1 MAFVPSQNLLCD
13 LLKAFGLEGRKGVR
27 GLVLEVRVNE
37 AARLHIEECIDT
49 DQTPIDD
56 IVGCLHR
63 LTVERAEVDGR
74 GCVTPVLHKPTK
86 WEQSIPVGVD
96 GMDLDAQRE
105 AFKGHLEGVC
115 SVTPVLHKSK
125 MLTPKE
131 QESLRAACQGTVEP
145 HWVPR
150 KEISHSYTSFSPIE
164 RIVMEDG
171 GIEVVDST
179 RRNPPTPE
187 ELEGRPIEQFRE
199 WRQAIRE
206 WGFVEHVAGPDGNP
220 VDVSTDDYRP
230 SVSWQLNMHG
240 PGKPISGVML
250 PAGADIDTAKAILD
264 ATEPDEPTVI
274 DNSK

>member
-13 LLKAFGLEGRKGVR
+13 LLKAFGLEGRKVD
-27 GLVLEVRVNE
+27 GLVLEVRVNDT
-37 AARLHIEECIDT
+37 ARLYVSEIID
-49 DQTPIDD
+49 DSATPLDD

-74 GCVTPVLHKPTK
+74 GCVTPVLHKP
-86 WEQSIPVGVD
+86 
-96 GMDLDAQRE
+96 
-105 AFKGHLEGVC
+105 
-115 SVTPVLHKSK
+115 

-131 QESLRAACQGTVEP
+131 QESLRAACQGTAEP

-206 WGFVEHVAGPDGNP
+206 WRQANGFVEHVAGPDGNP
-220 VDVSTDDYRP
+220 DEPLQGSLPERDGWFTPQGLD
-230 SVSWQLNMHG
+230 
-240 PGKPISGVML
+240 ML
-250 PAGADIDTAKAILD
+250 RGHLADGNTVTFANHAVKIETPD
-264 ATEPDEPTVI
+264 PDEPTVI
-274 DNSK
+274 G